1 MGREIARTALNLILF
16 FAILFIFTKIIG
28 PIPFS
33 IDSVTTTKS
42 TTFDVTAEGKTQVK
56 PDVSKVSAGVS
67 ATGSTTG
74 EVQNK
79 IDSIISK
86 VSQEVKK
93 LGIDEKDIKTANYN
107 INPTYD
113 ERGSIKGY
121 SGNTTLT
128 IKVKEIGRVNSVIDS
143 AVSSGATNVN
153 NLGFEVGD
161 REKYEN
167 EARSQAVMKAKK
179 KAEDAAEIAGFRLG
193 KIINYSENFGDVG
206 RPIPL
211 SLEAREEAATPIEP
225 GTEEIKVTITLSY
238 EIK

>member
-1 MGREIARTALNLILF
+1 MGREIARTSLNLILF

-33 IDSVTTTKS
+33 IDSITTTKS

-86 VSQEVKK
+86 VSAEVKK

-128 IKVKEIGRVNSVIDS
+128 IKIKEIGRVNSVIDS
-143 AVSSGATNVN
+143 AVSAGATNVN
-153 NLGFEVGD
+153 NLGFEIED
-161 REKYEN
+161 RAKYEN
-167 EARSQAVMKAKK
+167 EARKQAVEKAKK

-193 KIINYSENFGDVG
+193 KIINYSESFGNG
-206 RPIPL
+206 PRPIPL
-211 SLEAREEAATPIEP
+211 TLESKSDVSPIEP
-225 GTEEIKVTITLSY
+225 GTEEITVTVTLSY
-238 EIK
+238 EIR